1 MSGRGLSLFRG
12 SQWTVRNAA
21 ECRTMQLRTFTSS
34 AARQRSS
41 VVPAFKPSSSPELDT
56 LLQEVREKVILPNYL
71 SKMQRDLIFKDKYKK
86 TLEVEPVV
94 AKIGDEEFR
103 LQHIDLMND
112 VPPIQDSLRRALSL
126 MKERSDYGNLLGL
139 LEGLRKPGLPS
150 NKQWMNKVIVRTLGQ
165 AGRQD
170 ILLECLRQA
179 SQTGVRLRNFGITFD
194 VLNSLSKKAVESKWN
209 ATETEKALRW
219 SEQVLDL
226 LEDPKHSPSAVSPLF
241 DSRKRPEVIGQV
253 LQLAAVKAS
262 KHQDGKDL
270 DGKVEQLS
278 RRVLDCYSN
287 TTNKEWLDE
296 NRGGANRSAHLHNLI
311 LRFKV
316 PLLHGMKIAQE
327 VLGPDSDITV
337 QLKEKATELEEEI
350 NLSYK
355 SLVDTEWAKKTPR
368 TGLVAYDTLLGPK
381 S

>member
-1 MSGRGLSLFRG
+1 MSGRGLSVFRG

-21 ECRTMQLRTFTSS
+21 QCRTMQLRTFTSS
-34 AARQRSS
+34 VARQRSS
-41 VVPAFKPSSSPELDT
+41 VVPAFKPTSSPELDT
-56 LLQEVREKVILPNYL
+56 LLQEVREKVILPSYL

-86 TLEVEPVV
+86 TLEVEPVF

-112 VPPIQDSLRRALSL
+112 VPSSQKSLRKAMSL
-126 MKERSDYGNLLGL
+126 MKERSDWENMTGL
-139 LEGLRKPGLPS
+139 LAGIRRKSS
-150 NKQWMNKVIVRTLGQ
+150 NPQQLNRVIIRALGQ

-170 ILLECLRQA
+170 VLLECLRQA
-179 SQTGVRLRNFGITFD
+179 SQTGVRLRYFSTTFD
-194 VLNSLSKKAVESKWN
+194 ALTALSAKAVESKWD
-209 ATETEKALRW
+209 AAETKKALRW

-226 LEDPKHSPSAVSPLF
+226 LEDPKHSPSEASPLF
-241 DSRKRPEVIGQV
+241 DSRRRPEVIGQV

-287 TTNKEWLDE
+287 TKEELSKGNVGSP
-296 NRGGANRSAHLHNLI
+296 NRIAYLHNSM

-316 PLLHGMKIAQE
+316 PLLHGMKIAEE
-327 VLGPDSDITV
+327 VLGSDSDITV
-337 QLKEKATELEEEI
+337 QLKEKATELEEEV
-350 NLSYK
+350 NSAYK
-355 SLVDTEWAKKTPR
+355 SLIDSEWAKKTAR
-368 TGLVAYDTLLGPK
+368 GGVIAYETLLSPK